1 MLASQ
6 EGASTKTMLRSNG
19 FLSFV
24 KVGCSDVDS
33 YVQYKQKTLGKKRDV
48 KQRPCSQKLKLKGA
62 ALVINASISQNRF
75 RSKGK
80 RAKFD
85 NHCRDF

>member
-24 KVGCSDVDS
+24 KVGCSDVNS
-33 YVQYKQKTLGKKRDV
+33 YVQAEDTGKKRDV

-62 ALVINASISQNRF
+62 ALVINTSISQNRF

-85 NHCRDF
+85 SYESL